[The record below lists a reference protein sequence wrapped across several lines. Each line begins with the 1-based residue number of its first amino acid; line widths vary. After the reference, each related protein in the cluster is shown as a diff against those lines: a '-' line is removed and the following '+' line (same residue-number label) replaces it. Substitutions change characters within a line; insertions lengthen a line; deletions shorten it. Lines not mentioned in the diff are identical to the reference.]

1 MWLFRILKNGS
12 GKANTKINELW
23 QSQDENFKNVRY
35 LIVLSIVGIII
46 MIFIKPNYDDM
57 LHTIGAIIIL
67 YLAMWCCFVS
77 VFAGLTHLYVFGR
90 KKHKQF
96 CIRLFRFTY
105 KLILLFLIIT
115 SIPCIIILFLI
126 GIILEKRARKI
137 DNIIYL
143 SFFMIIISS
152 ILSFLFPIN
161 VVLIIT
167 ILKHAYGIFKV
178 NNINCNSDFLF
189 ILLFILISMVEI
201 NTLTNLGLRIIKKN
215 RLKKINKSESQKLLT
230 IDSEEKM
237 KYELN
242 YFKKSIWR
250 FELIGLIFL
259 FIGAAATKNIF
270 PNIETEVKDA
280 ATVVTLGMLY
290 WDKRKEWK

>member
-35 LIVLSIVGIII
+35 LMVLSIVGTII

-57 LHTIGAIIIL
+57 LHTIGAIIIW
-67 YLAMWCCFVS
+67 YLAMWCCFLSIV
-77 VFAGLTHLYVFGR
+77 AGLTHLYVFGR
-90 KKHKQF
+90 KKHKKF

-105 KLILLFLIIT
+105 KLILLLLIIT
-115 SIPCIIILFLI
+115 SIPCIIIVFLI

-143 SFFMIIISS
+143 SFFMIIISG

-161 VVLIIT
+161 VACIVT
-167 ILKHAYGIFKV
+167 ILKHADDIFTV
-178 NNINCNSDFLF
+178 NNINYNSNFVF
-189 ILLFILISMVEI
+189 IFLFILISMVEI

-215 RLKKINKSESQKLLT
+215 RLKKIKKSESQKLLT
-230 IDSEEKM
+230 IDSEEQM
-237 KYELN
+237 KYDLN

-250 FELIGLIFL
+250 FELIGLIFV

>member
-1 MWLFRILKNGS
+1 MELFRILKNAS
-12 GKANTKINELW
+12 AKANTKINELW
-23 QSQDENFKNVRY
+23 QSQDENLKNVRY
-35 LIVLSIVGIII
+35 LMVISIIGII
-46 MIFIKPNYDDM
+46 MIFIKPNDDDI

-77 VFAGLTHLYVFGR
+77 VAAGLTYLYVFGR

-96 CIRLFRFTY
+96 CVRLFRFTY
-105 KLILLFLIIT
+105 KLILLLLIIT

-126 GIILEKRARKI
+126 GITLGKRARKI

-143 SFFMIIISS
+143 SFFMLIIIS
-152 ILSFLFPIN
+152 ILSFLYPIN
-161 VVLIIT
+161 DVLIET
-167 ILKHAYGIFKV
+167 ILKHVDGIFTV
-178 NNINCNSDFLF
+178 NNINYNSNFVK
-189 ILLFILISMVEI
+189 ILLLILISMVEI
-201 NTLTNLGLRIIKKN
+201 NTFTKLGLRIIKKN
-215 RLKKINKSESQKLLT
+215 RLKKIKKSEFQKLST
-230 IDSEEKM
+230 IDSEECV
-237 KYELN
+237 KYDLN
-242 YFKKSIWR
+242 YFEKSIWR